1 MNYYKKKLAVQHDE
15 HLSLPQIYD
24 YRSLSLNKEIT
35 CSTEDNCKKYFSFI
49 YSNQIPSDRY
59 QKKPQHMRN
68 IERKNQMLKLQ
79 LKRVSEQIKKV
90 SPRRLQYETLEE
102 IYFIRYKKIT

>member
-1 MNYYKKKLAVQHDE
+1 MNYYKKKLAVQNDE
-15 HLSLPQIYD
+15 HLSLPQIQD

-49 YSNQIPSDRY
+49 YSNQTPSDRY

-79 LKRVSEQIKKV
+79 LKRVS
-90 SPRRLQYETLEE
+90 PRRLQYETLEE
-102 IYFIRYKKIT
+102 IYFIRYKKII